1 MTIEHPYLTDSEMR
15 EICAPL
21 TRACAIHRWF
31 ERNGFVTKKKPN
43 GMPLVSRAHYNE
55 VMSGCTTT
63 PEPKQS
69 KVITPDLER
78 FKAQFKKQKS
88 LKVEIAA

>member
-21 TRACAIHRWF
+21 TRSCAIRRWF
-31 ERNGFVTKKKPN
+31 QRNGFVTKTKPN

-55 VMSGCTTT
+55 VGRTHHAHRNT
-63 PEPKQS
+63 S
-69 KVITPDLER
+69 KPHHHAR
-78 FKAQFKKQKS
+78 Y
-88 LKVEIAA
+88 